1 MDNRRVDQKCHIC
14 NGDIFSIN
22 TRRIGDK
29 MVCIECLNVMQQL
42 IGTVM
47 NDLADRAQNYFQQ
60 TNTRPDAKIQEFW
73 AFDFGIQL
81 GP

>member
-1 MDNRRVDQKCHIC
+1 MDKRREDQKCHIC
-14 NGDIFSIN
+14 NGYIFSNN
-22 TRRIGDK
+22 TRRLGDK
-29 MVCIECLNVMQQL
+29 FICVQCMGSMLTL
-42 IGTVM
+42 TTSVM

-60 TNTRPDAKIQEFW
+60 TGTRPDAKIQEFW